1 MKSVKKYLP
10 AKIIF
15 LTKEFS
21 ASAKTKMPLRLSGS
35 GIGEGESRLFFF
47 GDLDFYFGGDFAEDF
62 DLYGEIAEG
71 F

>member
-1 MKSVKKYLP
+1 MKSVKKYFA

-21 ASAKTKMPLRLSGS
+21 ASAKTKMPLRLTSS

-47 GDLDFYFGGDFAEDF
+47 GDLDFYFGGGVSEDF
-62 DLYGEIAEG
+62 DLHGEVAEG
-71 F
+71 L